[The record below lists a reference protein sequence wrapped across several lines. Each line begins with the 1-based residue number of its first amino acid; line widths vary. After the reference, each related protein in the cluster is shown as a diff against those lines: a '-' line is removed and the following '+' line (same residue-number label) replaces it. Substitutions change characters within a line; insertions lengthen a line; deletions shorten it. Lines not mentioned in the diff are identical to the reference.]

1 MKKILVVLP
10 VNEEHKA
17 LLAESL
23 RGAEDEYELFYT
35 EGAAPTPDDLRDAHI
50 ILGGFDADLAK
61 YAVNAEWF
69 QLSFAGADS
78 FAAPGVIPKEA
89 VLTSAVGAYGLTVS
103 EHMLAQT
110 FAMIRRFGQYGRNQ
124 VGHVWK
130 HMGPVISVEGSTIAV
145 LGLGDIGGSYA
156 RKVRALG
163 AYVIGLRKSACEK
176 PDFVDEQYA
185 IDELDAV
192 LPRADIVAMVLPGGP
207 ATHHIMDDARLRLM
221 KPGAFLLNAG
231 RGNAIDPAALKAAL
245 DGGRLGGAALDVTEP
260 EPLPADDPL
269 WDYDN
274 VILTPHAAGHLF
286 LPETLNRIVR
296 ICADNLRR
304 RIAGE
309 PLRNVVEH

>member
-10 VNEEHKA
+10 VNEAHKA

-23 RGAEDEYELFYT
+23 RGAEGEYELVYT
-35 EGAAPTPDDLRDAHI
+35 GGAAPTADDLRDAYI
-50 ILGGFDADLAK
+50 IVGGFDAALAK
-61 YAVNAEWF
+61 YAENAAWF

-130 HMGPVISVEGSTIAV
+130 HMGNIISVEGSTIAV

-163 AYVIGLRKSACEK
+163 AYVIGLRKSECEK
-176 PDFVDEQYA
+176 PDWVDEQYT
-185 IDELDAV
+185 IDALDDV

-207 ATHHIMDDARLRLM
+207 ATHHIMDEARLRRM
-221 KPGAFLLNAG
+221 KPGAFLLNVG
-231 RGNAIDPAALKAAL
+231 RGNAIDPAALKAVL
-245 DGGRLGGAALDVTEP
+245 DEGLLGGAALDVTEP

-296 ICADNLRR
+296 ICAENLRR
-304 RIAGE
+304 WIAGE